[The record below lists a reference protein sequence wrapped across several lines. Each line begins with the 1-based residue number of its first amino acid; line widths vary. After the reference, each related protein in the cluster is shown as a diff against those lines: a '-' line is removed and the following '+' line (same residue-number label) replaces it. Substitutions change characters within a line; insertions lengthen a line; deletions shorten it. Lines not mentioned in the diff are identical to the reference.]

1 MNTINKLKNSIE
13 QFGKKAIICRYVH
26 ILEEFINEAQVLNDG
41 LVGVILEN
49 EHEEALTCYEVEL
62 ERVQGVK

>member
-13 QFGKKAIICRYVH
+13 QFGKKAIIRRFIH

-41 LVGVILEN
+41 LVGVIPEN
-49 EHEEALTCYEVEL
+49 ELEKALTWYEVEL

>member
-13 QFGKKAIICRYVH
+13 QFGKKAIIRRYIH
-26 ILEEFINEAQVLNDG
+26 ILEEFINEAQVLNDE
-41 LVGVILEN
+41 LVGVIPEN
-49 EHEEALTCYEVEL
+49 ELEKALTWYEVEL

>member
-13 QFGKKAIICRYVH
+13 QFGKKAIIRRYIH

-41 LVGVILEN
+41 LVGVIPEN
-49 EHEEALTCYEVEL
+49 ELEKALTWYEVEL
-62 ERVQGVK
+62 ERVRGVK